1 MRIHSRLKI
10 FKNRLD
16 HNLELID
23 KKTKNQKLILM
34 LKADAYGHGIKGVVE
49 FLRDHSKSID
59 YIGLASLGEALF
71 LQSQVRE
78 LSYSMVVFSEIG
90 NLQDSLDSYGKK
102 LIPVISDLNDLKSF
116 LSNKNSK
123 EIPLFLKFNTGMNRL
138 GLNISELEHV
148 INLLKKYNRLKIDH
162 LLTHYSSS
170 YMVDSFQETQSKKF
184 KKLKDE
190 IDIAGIEVHESS
202 IDNSGSIENN
212 LIESNVTHF
221 RPGLLLYGAQSS
233 FVSKKLMP
241 LKVISDLETKVIKSR
256 PVQKEMSYGYGNTI
270 FGERGSMHIIPLG
283 YGDGISTL
291 FKGLEFMLDEYKAKF
306 FGRINMDLSAIF
318 IPGDPNLDLRD
329 KNILIWNEDV
339 SRINKISKHL
349 KTHPYEIFCMLSS
362 RLPRIYLLE

>member
-16 HNLELID
+16 HNLELICQ
-23 KKTKNQKLILM
+23 KTKDQKLILM

-49 FLRDHSKSID
+49 FLKDYSRAID

-71 LQSQVRE
+71 LQSQFRE
-78 LSYSMVVFSEIG
+78 LDYSMVVFSEIG
-90 NLQDSLDSYGKK
+90 NLKDSLNSYGKK
-102 LIPVISDLNDLKSF
+102 LIPVISDLDDLECF
-116 LSNKNSK
+116 LSNQNSK

-138 GLNISELEHV
+138 GLNISELEQV
-148 INLLKKYNRLKIDH
+148 INLLKKYDRTKIDH
-162 LLTHYSSS
+162 LLSHYSSS
-170 YMVDSFQETQSKKF
+170 YMVDSFQKTQYQIF
-184 KKLKDE
+184 QKLNNE
-190 IDIAGIEVHESS
+190 ISSAGIEVHESS

-212 LIESNVTHF
+212 LVDLNTTHF

-256 PVQKEMSYGYGNTI
+256 PVKKGMSYGYGNTI
-270 FGERGSMHIIPLG
+270 LSENGSMHIIPLG
-283 YGDGISTL
+283 YGDGISTF

-306 FGRINMDLSAIF
+306 IGRVNMDLSAIF
-318 IPGDPNLDLRD
+318 IPGDPSLDLRG
-329 KNILIWNEDV
+329 KSVLIWNEDILK
-339 SRINKISKHL
+339 INKISKHL

-362 RLPRIYLLE
+362 RLPRVYLLE